1 MKIMATTV
9 SGALS
14 FGKESLLGFSLLA
27 HRQGINICTQSNYF
41 SGQLSLYDSDTPRL
55 QRLPGFDTFSFQLIK
70 DKLRCIILLK
80 ADLRITVQMAT
91 DLYHVVEI
99 LVCFSLTPL
108 YQCCHSNIFF
118 CGAFPIQ
125 INIVNCCINSF
136 SNCLLYIQNISTFL
150 LRFCFTFFLP
160 ILPV

>member
-9 SGALS
+9 SGARS

-27 HRQGINICTQSNYF
+27 HRQGINICAQSNYL

-55 QRLPGFDTFSFQLIK
+55 QRLSCFDPFTFQLIK

-91 DLYHVVEI
+91 DLYHIVEI
-99 LVCFSLTPL
+99 LVCLSLILCISVAILKFS
-108 YQCCHSNIFF
+108 YVER
-118 CGAFPIQ
+118 FP
-125 INIVNCCINSF
+125 F
-136 SNCLLYIQNISTFL
+136 RLK
-150 LRFCFTFFLP
+150 
-160 ILPV
+160 

>member
-9 SGALS
+9 SGARS

-27 HRQGINICTQSNYF
+27 HRQGINICAQSNYL

-55 QRLPGFDTFSFQLIK
+55 QRLSCFDPFTFQLIK

-91 DLYHVVEI
+91 DLYHIVEI
-99 LVCFSLTPL
+99 LVCFILNPL
-108 YQCCHSNIFF
+108 YQCRSEEHTSELQSRGHLVCR
-118 CGAFPIQ
+118 
-125 INIVNCCINSF
+125 
-136 SNCLLYIQNISTFL
+136 LLL
-150 LRFCFTFFLP
+150 GKKK
-160 ILPV
+160 